1 MNNQKILAV
10 IGTAIATICPVNLAI
25 TGAITASAAI
35 APLVTAAQPAAAA
48 WWDSVDGVY
57 FMAGSEP
64 YYFGSYVSNPNLSF
78 AGSTWEIRCG
88 GNVCAHG
95 YGRTIPRAVRWLAS
109 RLGG

>member
-1 MNNQKILAV
+1 MNNQKIFAV
-10 IGTAIATICPVNLAI
+10 LGTVIATTFPINLAT
-25 TGAITASAAI
+25 TGAITAVAAI
-35 APLVTAAQPAAAA
+35 APLVITTKPAAAA

-57 FMAGSEP
+57 FLVGSEP

-78 AGSTWEIRCG
+78 ADSTWEIRCG

-95 YGRTIPRAVRWLAS
+95 YGRTIPRAVRWLAD

>member
-1 MNNQKILAV
+1 VELLIASLSPNAYGRLAPTPPN
-10 IGTAIATICPVNLAI
+10 GLPFWREY
-25 TGAITASAAI
+25 
-35 APLVTAAQPAAAA
+35 PA
-48 WWDSVDGVY
+48 VK
-57 FMAGSEP
+57 MAGSEP